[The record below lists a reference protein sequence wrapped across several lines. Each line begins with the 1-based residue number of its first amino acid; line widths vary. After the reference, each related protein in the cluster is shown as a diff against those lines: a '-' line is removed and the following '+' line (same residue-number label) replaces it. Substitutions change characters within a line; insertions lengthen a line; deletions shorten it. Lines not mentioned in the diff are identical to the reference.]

1 MGKIVNQAFF
11 DGTTDS
17 VQPKRKEKIE
27 KKGAQEVI
35 NKPEPR
41 NNNIEIRKSLVDLV
55 SNTINTLNEVGM
67 PALSSRVQNVFN
79 QVKRETFTVGFV
91 GEFMYDIIR
100 LRHMSSTL
108 VF

>member
-17 VQPKRKEKIE
+17 VQPQRKEKIE
-27 KKGAQEVI
+27 KKGVQEVI

-41 NNNIEIRKSLVDLV
+41 NNIEIRTSLLDLV

-67 PALSSRVQNVFN
+67 PTLSRRVQNVFN
-79 QVKRETFTVGFV
+79 QIKRETAFPGS
-91 GEFMYDIIR
+91 IILRREPNGPRSGLFCR
-100 LRHMSSTL
+100 LC
-108 VF
+108 